1 MTGELKSANSVKTGK
16 KFSERRNEIGYT
28 IDKVSEILFVN
39 KDYIVAIEKGNYS
52 IFPSESFAKAY
63 FKKYKNFLNLSAAFP
78 DLFNQQKEKKHK
90 KISNEIAFEN
100 NFDFIIKNTN
110 IIIALTLVIGIG
122 IYYFLSN
129 TESISDNTPQE
140 NIKSEYL
147 SEIIENVNNNKD
159 FISNSEKIGNNNLII
174 EFYGESWIELY
185 RENQL
190 VEAQIFSNGDIYQ
203 RNIEMPFKIIV
214 GNADFVKGTYNSINI
229 DFMTN
234 ANRLTKVNTINF
246 PND

>member
-63 FKKYKNFLNLSAAFP
+63 FKKYKNFLNLSAEFP

-100 NFDFIIKNTN
+100 NLDFIIKNT

-129 TESISDNTPQE
+129 TESISDNAPQE

-159 FISNSEKIGNNNLII
+159 FISNSEKIGNNNLVI

-203 RNIEMPFKIIV
+203 RKIEMPFKIIV

>member
-63 FKKYKNFLNLSAAFP
+63 FKKYKNFLNLSAEFP

-159 FISNSEKIGNNNLII
+159 FISNSEKIGNNNLVI

-203 RNIEMPFKIIV
+203 RKIEMPFKIIV

>member
-63 FKKYKNFLNLSAAFP
+63 FKKYKNFLNLSAEFP
-78 DLFNQQKEKKHK
+78 DLFNQHKEKKHK

-100 NFDFIIKNTN
+100 NFDFIIKNIN
-110 IIIALTLVIGIG
+110 IIIVLTLVVGIG

-129 TESISDNTPQE
+129 TESISDDVPQKS
-140 NIKSEYL
+140 IKSEYL
-147 SEIIENVNNNKD
+147 SEIVQDVNNKNKD
-159 FISNSEKIGNNNLII
+159 LISNSEKIDNNLIL

-185 RENQL
+185 KENEL
-190 VEAQIFSNGDIYQ
+190 IEAQIFSNGDIYQ
-203 RNIEMPFKIIV
+203 RKIEMPFKIIV
-214 GNADFVKGTYNSINI
+214 GNADSIKVKYNSINI

-234 ANRLTKVNTINF
+234 ANRLTRVNTIYF

>member
-1 MTGELKSANSVKTGK
+1 MTDELKSANSVKTGK
-16 KFSERRNEIGYT
+16 KFAERRNEIGFT

-39 KDYIVAIEKGNYS
+39 KDYLIAIEKGNYS

-63 FKKYKNFLNLSAAFP
+63 FKKYKKFLNISPEFP

-100 NFDFIIKNTN
+100 NFDFIIENIN
-110 IIIALTLVIGIG
+110 IIVLTLVVGVG

-129 TESISDNTPQE
+129 TESISETAPQKS
-140 NIKSEYL
+140 IKSEYL
-147 SEIIENVNNNKD
+147 SEIVEDVNNKNKD
-159 FISNSEKIGNNNLII
+159 LISNFEKIDNNLIL

-185 RENQL
+185 KENEL
-190 VEAQIFSNGDIYQ
+190 IEAQIFSNGDIYQ
-203 RNIEMPFKIIV
+203 RKIEMPFKIIV
-214 GNADFVKGTYNSINI
+214 GNADSVKGTYNSINI

-234 ANRLTKVNTINF
+234 ANRLTRVNTIYF

>member
-16 KFSERRNEIGYT
+16 KFSEKRNEIGYT

-63 FKKYKNFLNLSAAFP
+63 FKKYKNFLNLSAEFP

-100 NFDFIIKNTN
+100 NLDFIIKNT

-129 TESISDNTPQE
+129 TESISDNAPQE

-203 RNIEMPFKIIV
+203 RKIEMPFKIIV

>member
-1 MTGELKSANSVKTGK
+1 MIGELKSANSVKTGK

-63 FKKYKNFLNLSAAFP
+63 FKKYKNFLNLSAEFP

-129 TESISDNTPQE
+129 TESISDNAPQE

>member
-1 MTGELKSANSVKTGK
+1 MTDELKSANSVKTGK
-16 KFSERRNEIGYT
+16 KFAERRNEIGFT
-28 IDKVSEILFVN
+28 IDKVSEILFIN

-63 FKKYKNFLNLSAAFP
+63 FKKYKKFLNISLEFP
-78 DLFNQQKEKKHK
+78 DLFNQQIEKKHK

-100 NFDFIIKNTN
+100 NFDFIIKNIN
-110 IIIALTLVIGIG
+110 IIIVLTLVVGIG

-129 TESISDNTPQE
+129 TESISDDVPQKS
-140 NIKSEYL
+140 IKSEYL
-147 SEIIENVNNNKD
+147 SEIVQDVNNKNKD
-159 FISNSEKIGNNNLII
+159 LISNSEKIDNNLIL

-185 RENQL
+185 KENEL
-190 VEAQIFSNGDIYQ
+190 IEAQIFSNGDIYQ
-203 RNIEMPFKIIV
+203 RKIEMPFKIIV
-214 GNADFVKGTYNSINI
+214 GNADSVKGTYNSINI

-234 ANRLTKVNTINF
+234 ANRLTRVNTIYF

>member
-1 MTGELKSANSVKTGK
+1 MKDILKSANSVKTGK

-63 FKKYKNFLNLSAAFP
+63 FKKYKNFLNISVEFP
-78 DLFNQQKEKKHK
+78 DLFNQQAEKKHK
-90 KISNEIAFEN
+90 KISNEITFEN
-100 NFDFIIKNTN
+100 NLDLIIKNIN
-110 IIIALTLVIGIG
+110 VIIVFTLLVGIG

-129 TESISDNTPQE
+129 TESSSVNQNQT
-140 NIKSEYL
+140 NIKNEYL
-147 SEIIENVNNNKD
+147 SEIVRNVNNKNKD
-159 FISNSEKIGNNNLII
+159 LLGNSEKIDKNLIL

-185 RENQL
+185 IENEL
-190 VEAQIFSNGDIYQ
+190 VEAQIFSNGDIYE
-203 RNIEMPFKIIV
+203 RKIEMPFKIIV

-229 DFMTN
+229 DFITN
-234 ANRLTKVNTINF
+234 ANRLTGVNTINF

>member
-63 FKKYKNFLNLSAAFP
+63 FKKYKNFLNLSAEFP

-129 TESISDNTPQE
+129 TESISDNAPQE

-203 RNIEMPFKIIV
+203 RKIEMPFKIIV

>member
-63 FKKYKNFLNLSAAFP
+63 FKKYKNFLNLSAEFP
-78 DLFNQQKEKKHK
+78 DLFNQHKEKKHK

-129 TESISDNTPQE
+129 TESISDNTTQE

-203 RNIEMPFKIIV
+203 RKIEMPFKIIV

>member
-63 FKKYKNFLNLSAAFP
+63 FKKYKNFLNLSAEFP

-159 FISNSEKIGNNNLII
+159 FISNSEKIGNNNLVI

>member
-63 FKKYKNFLNLSAAFP
+63 FKKYKNFLNLSAEFP
-78 DLFNQQKEKKHK
+78 DLFKQQKEKKHK

-100 NFDFIIKNTN
+100 NLDFIIKNT

-129 TESISDNTPQE
+129 TESISDNAPQE

-159 FISNSEKIGNNNLII
+159 FISNSEKIGNNILII

-203 RNIEMPFKIIV
+203 RKIEMPFKIIV

>member
-63 FKKYKNFLNLSAAFP
+63 FKKYRNFLNLSAEFP

-203 RNIEMPFKIIV
+203 RKIEMPFKIIV

>member
-16 KFSERRNEIGYT
+16 KFSEKRNEIGYT

-63 FKKYKNFLNLSAAFP
+63 FKKYKNFLNISAEFP

-203 RNIEMPFKIIV
+203 RKIEMPFKIIV

>member
-63 FKKYKNFLNLSAAFP
+63 FKKYKNFLNLSAEFP
-78 DLFNQQKEKKHK
+78 DLFNQHKEKKHK

-129 TESISDNTPQE
+129 AESISDNTPQE

-203 RNIEMPFKIIV
+203 RKIEMPFKIIV

>member
-63 FKKYKNFLNLSAAFP
+63 FKKYKNFLNLSAEFP

-129 TESISDNTPQE
+129 TESISDNAPQE

-159 FISNSEKIGNNNLII
+159 FISNSEKIGNNILII

-203 RNIEMPFKIIV
+203 RKIEMPFKIIV
-214 GNADFVKGTYNSINI
+214 GNADSVKGTYNSINI

-234 ANRLTKVNTINF
+234 ANRLTRVNTINF

>member
-63 FKKYKNFLNLSAAFP
+63 FKKYKNFLNISAEFP

-203 RNIEMPFKIIV
+203 RKIEMPFKIIV

>member
-63 FKKYKNFLNLSAAFP
+63 FKKYKNFLNLSAEFP
-78 DLFNQQKEKKHK
+78 DLFNQPKEKKHK

-190 VEAQIFSNGDIYQ
+190 VEAQIFSNGDIYK
-203 RNIEMPFKIIV
+203 RKIEMPFKIIV

>member
-1 MTGELKSANSVKTGK
+1 MTDELKSANSVKTGK

-63 FKKYKNFLNLSAAFP
+63 FKKYKNFLNLSAEFP

-203 RNIEMPFKIIV
+203 RKIEMPFKIIV

>member
-16 KFSERRNEIGYT
+16 KFAERRNEIGFT

-63 FKKYKNFLNLSAAFP
+63 FKKYKNFLNLSAEFP

-100 NFDFIIKNTN
+100 NLDFIIKNT

-129 TESISDNTPQE
+129 TESISDNAPQE

-159 FISNSEKIGNNNLII
+159 FISNSEKIGNNNLVI

-203 RNIEMPFKIIV
+203 RKIEMPFKIIV

>member
-63 FKKYKNFLNLSAAFP
+63 FKKYKNFLNLSAEFP

-203 RNIEMPFKIIV
+203 RKIEMPFKIIV

>member
-63 FKKYKNFLNLSAAFP
+63 FKKYKNFLNLSAEFP

>member
-63 FKKYKNFLNLSAAFP
+63 FKKYKNFLNLSAEFP

-110 IIIALTLVIGIG
+110 IIIALTLVIGLG

-203 RNIEMPFKIIV
+203 RKIEMPFKIIV

>member
-1 MTGELKSANSVKTGK
+1 MKDILKSANSVKTGK

-63 FKKYKNFLNLSAAFP
+63 FKKYKNFLNISAEFP
-78 DLFNQQKEKKHK
+78 DLFNQQAEKKHK
-90 KISNEIAFEN
+90 KISNEITFEN
-100 NFDFIIKNTN
+100 NLDLIIKNIN
-110 IIIALTLVIGIG
+110 VIIVFTLLVGIG

-129 TESISDNTPQE
+129 TESSSVNQNQT
-140 NIKSEYL
+140 NIKNEYL
-147 SEIIENVNNNKD
+147 SEIVRNVNNKNKD
-159 FISNSEKIGNNNLII
+159 LLGNSEKIDKNLIL

-185 RENQL
+185 IENEL
-190 VEAQIFSNGDIYQ
+190 VEAQIFSNGDIYE
-203 RNIEMPFKIIV
+203 RKIEMPFKIIV

-229 DFMTN
+229 DFITN
-234 ANRLTKVNTINF
+234 ANRLTGVNTINF

>member
-28 IDKVSEILFVN
+28 VDKVSEILFVN

-63 FKKYKNFLNLSAAFP
+63 FKKYKNFLNLSAEFP

-100 NFDFIIKNTN
+100 NLDFIIKNT

-129 TESISDNTPQE
+129 TESISDNAPQE

-203 RNIEMPFKIIV
+203 RKIEMPFKIIV

>member
-28 IDKVSEILFVN
+28 VDKVSEILFVN

-63 FKKYKNFLNLSAAFP
+63 FKKYKNFLNISAEFP

-129 TESISDNTPQE
+129 TESISDNAPQE

-203 RNIEMPFKIIV
+203 RKIEMPFKIIV

>member
-63 FKKYKNFLNLSAAFP
+63 FKKYKNFLNLSAEFP

-100 NFDFIIKNTN
+100 NLDFIIKNT

-129 TESISDNTPQE
+129 TESISDNAPQE

-203 RNIEMPFKIIV
+203 RKIEMPFKIIV

>member
-63 FKKYKNFLNLSAAFP
+63 FKKYKKFLNISPEFP

-100 NFDFIIKNTN
+100 NLDFIIKNT

-129 TESISDNTPQE
+129 TESISDNAPQE

-203 RNIEMPFKIIV
+203 RKIEMPFKIIV

>member
-1 MTGELKSANSVKTGK
+1 MKDELKSANSVKTGK
-16 KFSERRNEIGYT
+16 KFAERRNEIGFT

-63 FKKYKNFLNLSAAFP
+63 FKKYKNFLNLSVEFP

>member
-39 KDYIVAIEKGNYS
+39 KDYIIAIEKGNYS

-63 FKKYKNFLNLSAAFP
+63 FKKYKNFLNLSAEFP

-203 RNIEMPFKIIV
+203 RKIEMPFKIIV

>member
-100 NFDFIIKNTN
+100 NLDFIIKNT
-110 IIIALTLVIGIG
+110 IIISLTLVIGIG

-129 TESISDNTPQE
+129 TESISDNAPQE

-203 RNIEMPFKIIV
+203 RKIEMPFKIIV

>member
-28 IDKVSEILFVN
+28 VDKVSEILFVN

-63 FKKYKNFLNLSAAFP
+63 FKKYKNFLNISAEFP

-110 IIIALTLVIGIG
+110 IIIASTLVIGIG

-129 TESISDNTPQE
+129 TESISDNAPQE

-203 RNIEMPFKIIV
+203 RKIEMPFKIIV

>member
-16 KFSERRNEIGYT
+16 KFSEKRNEIGYT

-63 FKKYKNFLNLSAAFP
+63 FKKYKNFLNLSAEFP

-203 RNIEMPFKIIV
+203 RKIEMPFKIIV

>member
-1 MTGELKSANSVKTGK
+1 MTDELKSANSVKTGK
-16 KFSERRNEIGYT
+16 KFAERRNEIGFT
-28 IDKVSEILFVN
+28 IDKVSEILFIN

-63 FKKYKNFLNLSAAFP
+63 FKKYKKFLNISLEFP
-78 DLFNQQKEKKHK
+78 DLFNQQIEKKHK

-100 NFDFIIKNTN
+100 NFDFIIKNLN
-110 IIIALTLVIGIG
+110 IIIVLTLVVSIG

-129 TESISDNTPQE
+129 TESISDNAPQE

-203 RNIEMPFKIIV
+203 RKIEMPFKIIV

>member
-63 FKKYKNFLNLSAAFP
+63 FKKYKNFLNLSAEFP
-78 DLFNQQKEKKHK
+78 GLFNQQKEKKHK

-100 NFDFIIKNTN
+100 NLDFIIKNT

-129 TESISDNTPQE
+129 TESISDNAPQE

-203 RNIEMPFKIIV
+203 RKIEMPFKIIV